1 MANGSNLKAKVG
13 MDTGDFEK
21 GAKKV
26 TKAAQSM
33 GKDIGGSLSE
43 VSRSLGVNAGLLGDL
58 AGRIENATT
67 LFRSMASVGG
77 NAASSL
83 TKAMTGLGGAIT
95 GLGLTAVILQFR
107 ELNRE
112 ADQFGKSLQG
122 VNMTAAGQAYRE
134 TYRAT
139 LDDLSGGGSKW
150 AERINRWKNDLST
163 MWTDFMNPG
172 ATPEMMAEAER
183 RGNQAADLASEM
195 VDLQN
200 KLSDSL
206 VTQQKY
212 QGEINEQLLI
222 ARDRSQAKAD
232 RDAAQ
237 AKAVELVNQKYDE
250 QIALQKSIA
259 ENLARRNSLNDINTT
274 PEDLR
279 QQRQAEAQV
288 LALEAQRT
296 QELTSLVRLENQI
309 TGAKTSQSKSAKE
322 VQEATALT
330 LAAATELVTKE
341 REMAELTK
349 QNDLAKAAA
358 RFRMD
363 GALPTISQTPKEVE
377 VWNKEKKK
385 WETKATDI
393 WNAQAKTLE
402 VPALIKP
409 VVDTEAAQAAIVE
422 LSGVIESGV
431 AGMSEAIGTLIGDLI
446 NGENAWGNFAQA
458 GISVVADMLS
468 TVGKAFITEGV
479 GVIAAKAALTSG
491 NGVVAITAGSAM
503 VALAATMKT
512 AMSNAAANWGGS
524 SGSVATSSYSSG
536 TSSGVTAF
544 GREINIKVSGTL
556 TANGSKLV
564 AVLNNENDRRNYT
577 T

>member
-309 TGAKTSQSKSAKE
+309 TGTKTSQAKAAKE
-322 VQEATALT
+322 TQEATALT

-341 REMAELTK
+341 RELAELTK

-358 RFRMD
+358 RFRLD
-363 GALPTISQTPKEVE
+363 GSLPTINTSSSLQGS
-377 VWNKEKKK
+377 
-385 WETKATDI
+385 
-393 WNAQAKTLE
+393 AQALTI
-402 VPALIKP
+402 PALIKP
-409 VVDTEAAQAAIVE
+409 VVDTGAAQAAIVE

-491 NGVVAITAGSAM
+491 NGVAAIAAGSAM

-524 SGSVATSSYSSG
+524 SGSVATSSYSPA

-544 GREINIKVSGTL
+544 GREMNIKVSGTL

-564 AVLNNENDRRNYT
+564 AVLNNENDRRNHT

>member
-1 MANGSNLKAKVG
+1 MDGEMANGSNLKAKVG

-341 REMAELTK
+341 RKMAELTK

-358 RFRMD
+358 RFRLD
-363 GALPTISQTPKEVE
+363 GSLTTINTSSSLQGS
-377 VWNKEKKK
+377 
-385 WETKATDI
+385 
-393 WNAQAKTLE
+393 AQALTI
-402 VPALIKP
+402 PALIKP
-409 VVDTEAAQAAIVE
+409 VVDTGAAQAAIVE

-491 NGVVAITAGSAM
+491 NGVAAIAAGSAM

-524 SGSVATSSYSSG
+524 SGLVATSSYSSG

-544 GREINIKVSGTL
+544 GREMNIKVSGTL